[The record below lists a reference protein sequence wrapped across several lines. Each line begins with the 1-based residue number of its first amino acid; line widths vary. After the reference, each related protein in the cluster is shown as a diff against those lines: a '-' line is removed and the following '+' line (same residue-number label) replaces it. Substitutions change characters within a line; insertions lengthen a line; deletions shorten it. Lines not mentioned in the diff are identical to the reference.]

1 MSIFETVK
9 NSVTPRQAA
18 ERYGLSVSR
27 SGMVKCPFHD
37 DHKPSMKLN
46 ENYYYCFGCGASGD
60 VIDLTAFLCGVGK
73 YDAAKMLAEDFGL
86 PMAGIS
92 PMKTKPSNRDD
103 FRERERFCYSVL
115 VDYLHLLEAW
125 KEMYPPR
132 SPEDTMDDR
141 FIEAI
146 QMTDYIEQ
154 MVDTFITGS
163 IETRKA
169 LVSELQDSSTI
180 QKLKTCLD
188 RLHGEEAKQ

>member
-1 MSIFETVK
+1 MNIFETVR
-9 NSVTPRQAA
+9 NAVTPRQAA

-27 SGMVKCPFHD
+27 SGMVRCPFHD
-37 DHKPSMKLN
+37 DHTPSMKLN

-60 VIDLTAFLCGVGK
+60 VIDLTVHLCGVGK
-73 YDAAKMLAEDFGL
+73 YDAAKMLASDFGL
-86 PMAGIS
+86 STAGIT
-92 PMKTKPSNRDD
+92 PMKTKLPNRDD

-115 VDYLHLLEAW
+115 VDYLHLLEHW
-125 KEMYPPR
+125 KLEYQPQ
-132 SPEDTMDDR
+132 SPEETMDDR

-169 LVSELQDSSTI
+169 LVSELQDSNTI
-180 QKLKTCLD
+180 QKLKTRLD
-188 RLHGEEAKQ
+188 GLHGKEAKQ